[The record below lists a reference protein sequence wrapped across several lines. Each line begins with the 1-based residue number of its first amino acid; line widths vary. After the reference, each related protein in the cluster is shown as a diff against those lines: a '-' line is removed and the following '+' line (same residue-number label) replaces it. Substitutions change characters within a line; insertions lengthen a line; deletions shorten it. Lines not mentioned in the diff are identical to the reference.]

1 MSPAMDDTFSWT
13 DVEDIA
19 IALAETYPDVDPLS
33 VRFTKLREMV
43 ESLDDFEA
51 VEGHPVN
58 EQILEAIQAAWHEE
72 AQDQNDNEDEDGGI
86 GYKPMNPFKPEE

>member
-1 MSPAMDDTFSWT
+1 MDDTFSWT

-19 IALAETYPDVDPLS
+19 IALAETYPSVDPLT

-43 ESLDDFEA
+43 ESLDDFKA
-51 VEGHPVN
+51 QEGHPVN

-72 AQDQNDNEDEDGGI
+72 AQDLRDDDDEEDGS
-86 GYKPMNPFKPEE
+86 GYKPVNPYKPEE

>member
-1 MSPAMDDTFSWT
+1 MGETFSWT
-13 DVEDIA
+13 DTEDIA
-19 IALAETYPDVDPLS
+19 VALAEAYPDVNPLS

-43 ESLDDFEA
+43 VSLDDFQA

-72 AQDQNDNEDEDGGI
+72 AEDMRDDLDADGSD
-86 GYKPMNPFKPEE
+86 YSPVNPFKPEE

>member
-1 MSPAMDDTFSWT
+1 MDDTFSWT
-13 DVEDIA
+13 DTEDIA

-43 ESLDDFEA
+43 ESLADFEA

-72 AQDQNDNEDEDGGI
+72 ALDQRDDDDAS
-86 GYKPMNPFKPEE
+86 GYTPMNPFKPTE

>member
-1 MSPAMDDTFSWT
+1 MDDTISWT
-13 DVEDIA
+13 DIEDIA

-43 ESLDDFEA
+43 EGLDDFEA
-51 VEGHPVN
+51 QEGHPVN

-72 AQDQNDNEDEDGGI
+72 AEDQRGDDEDSEGPH
-86 GYKPMNPFKPEE
+86 YTPMNPFKPTE